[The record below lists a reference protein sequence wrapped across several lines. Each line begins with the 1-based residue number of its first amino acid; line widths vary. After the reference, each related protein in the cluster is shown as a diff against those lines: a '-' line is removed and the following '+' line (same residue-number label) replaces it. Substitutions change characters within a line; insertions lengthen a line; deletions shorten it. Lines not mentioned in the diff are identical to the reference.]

1 MSQNLVVD
9 LGQSGARIKIGEKV
23 TSLNIPKTAS
33 ATLLET
39 LELIFQ
45 QLPKQDFETV
55 YLSLTGL
62 YGAVSGEQ
70 VIGELCQKYFNSKHV
85 AVLDDGIAAY
95 IGALGNQS
103 GVVLTLGGG
112 VVAISSNAGKFG
124 HADGKGAIFGD
135 LGGGFWVGQTAMRRA
150 IATLDGRDNA
160 TDLVE
165 LMRSELQEHEKLESK
180 NGVEAVTLCINAT
193 KTVTAGAEAGVVS
206 AIEILNA
213 GADHLAKTVLGVWRK
228 VSTND
233 AEIPN
238 VCIMG
243 GPTRNQTYVDLIK
256 LSISSLM
263 ECNFVTAKS
272 DHLVGALLAAELYP
286 AGVDPLFKWSHL

>member
-1 MSQNLVVD
+1 LVVD
-9 LGQSGARIKIGEKV
+9 LGQSGARIKIGEEV
-23 TSLNIPKTAS
+23 TSLNIAKTA
-33 ATLLET
+33 ALTVVET
-39 LELIFQ
+39 LELIFKEV
-45 QLPKQDFETV
+45 PRQDFETV

-62 YGAVSGEQ
+62 YGEVTQEQ
-70 VIGELCQKYFNSKHV
+70 TIGELCARFFNAKHV
-85 AVLDDGIAAY
+85 AVMDDGIAAF
-95 IGALGNQS
+95 IGALGNQN

-160 TDLVE
+160 SDLVE
-165 LMRSELQEHEKLESK
+165 LLKNELQEHEKLESK

-193 KTVTAGAEAGVVS
+193 KTVTAGAEAGVAS
-206 AIEILNA
+206 ALEILNT
-213 GADHLAKTVLGVWRK
+213 GADYLAKTVQGVWRK
-228 VSTND
+228 VSSND
-233 AEIPN
+233 SDIPV

-256 LSISSLM
+256 SSINAQLKCS
-263 ECNFVTAKS
+263 FTGAKS
-272 DHLVGALLAAELYP
+272 DHLIGAPLTAELYP
-286 AGVDPLFKWSHL
+286 AGVDPLFKWWHA

>member
-1 MSQNLVVD
+1 MDLVVD
-9 LGQSGARIKIGEKV
+9 LGQSGARIKIGEQV
-23 TSLNIPKTAS
+23 TSLTIAKTA
-33 ATLLET
+33 ALTVLET

-45 QLPKQDFETV
+45 EVPKQDFETV

-62 YGAVSGEQ
+62 YGFVTEEQAV
-70 VIGELCQKYFNSKHV
+70 GELCAKFFNAKHV
-85 AVLDDGIAAY
+85 AVMDDGIAAFV
-95 IGALGNQS
+95 GALGDQN

-150 IATLDGRDNA
+150 IATLDGRDDA

-165 LMRSELQEHEKLESK
+165 LLHAELKAHEELESK

-193 KTVTAGAEAGVVS
+193 KTVTAGAEAGAAS
-206 AIEILNA
+206 AVEILNT
-213 GADHLAKTVLGVWRK
+213 GADYLAKTVKGVWRK
-228 VSTND
+228 VSSSD
-233 AEIPN
+233 SEIPV

-256 LSISSLM
+256 SSINSQLKCS
-263 ECNFVTAKS
+263 FAVAKS
-272 DHLVGALLAAELYP
+272 DHLIGARLTAKMYP
-286 AGVDPLFKWSHL
+286 AGVDPLFKWWHA

>member
-1 MSQNLVVD
+1 MNINLVVD
-9 LGQSGARIKIGEKV
+9 LGQSGTRIKVGDQITALG
-23 TSLNIPKTAS
+23 IAKTAS
-33 ATLLET
+33 SNVFET

-45 QLPKQDFETV
+45 QVPKQDFETV

-62 YGAVSGEQ
+62 YGVVSEEQ

-85 AVLDDGIAAY
+85 AVMDDGIAAFV
-95 IGALGNQS
+95 GALGNQS

-112 VVAISSNAGKFG
+112 VVAISSNVGKFG

-165 LMRSELQEHEKLESK
+165 LLRSELQEHQKLESK

-193 KTVTAGAEAGVVS
+193 KTVTTGAEAGVAS
-206 AIEILNA
+206 AIEILHT
-213 GADHLAKTVLGVWRK
+213 GADYLGKTVLGVWRK
-228 VSTND
+228 VSKSD

-256 LSISSLM
+256 RAVSSLI
-263 ECNFVTAKS
+263 ECNFVTPKS
-272 DHLVGALLAAELYP
+272 DHLVGAPLAAELYP
-286 AGVDPLFKWSHL
+286 GGVDPLFKWSHL

>member
-1 MSQNLVVD
+1 MNLVVD
-9 LGQSGARIKIGEKV
+9 LGQSGARIKIGEEV
-23 TSLNIPKTAS
+23 TSLNIAKTA
-33 ATLLET
+33 ALTVVET
-39 LELIFQ
+39 LELIFKEV
-45 QLPKQDFETV
+45 PRQDFETV

-62 YGAVSGEQ
+62 YGAVTQEQ
-70 VIGELCQKYFNSKHV
+70 IIGELCAKFFNAKHV
-85 AVLDDGIAAY
+85 AVMDDGIAAF
-95 IGALGNQS
+95 IGALGNQN

-165 LMRSELQEHEKLESK
+165 LLKNELQEHEKLESK

-193 KTVTAGAEAGVVS
+193 KTVTAGAEAGVAS
-206 AIEILNA
+206 ALEILNT
-213 GADHLAKTVLGVWRK
+213 GADYLAKTVLGVWRK
-228 VSTND
+228 VSSND
-233 AEIPN
+233 SDIPV

-256 LSISSLM
+256 SSINAHLKCS
-263 ECNFVTAKS
+263 FTGAKS
-272 DHLVGALLAAELYP
+272 DHLVGAPLTAEMYP
-286 AGVDPLFKWSHL
+286 AGVDPLFKWWHA

>member
-1 MSQNLVVD
+1 MNLVVD
-9 LGQSGARIKIGEKV
+9 LGQSGARIKIGEEV
-23 TSLNIPKTAS
+23 TSLNIPKTA
-33 ATLLET
+33 ALTVVET
-39 LELIFQ
+39 LELIFKEV
-45 QLPKQDFETV
+45 PRQDFETV

-62 YGAVSGEQ
+62 YGAVTEEQ
-70 VIGELCQKYFNSKHV
+70 IIGELCHKHFKAKHV
-85 AVLDDGIAAY
+85 AVMDDGIAAF
-95 IGALGNQS
+95 IGALGEQS

-160 TDLVE
+160 SDLVE
-165 LMRSELQEHEKLESK
+165 LLKNELQEHEKLESK

-193 KTVTAGAEAGVVS
+193 KTVTAGAEAGVAS
-206 AIEILNA
+206 ALEILNT
-213 GADHLAKTVLGVWRK
+213 GADYLAKTVQGVWRK
-228 VSTND
+228 VSSND
-233 AEIPN
+233 SDIPV

-256 LSISSLM
+256 SSINAQLKCS
-263 ECNFVTAKS
+263 FTGAKS
-272 DHLVGALLAAELYP
+272 DHLIGAPLTAELYP
-286 AGVDPLFKWSHL
+286 AGVDPLFKWWHA